1 VSSKNLS
8 ESNFDSLK
16 GRLIMA
22 APDYQVKKNES
33 QNPTR
38 LFNQLHNRLF
48 VFLLYAVMAVLLFTA
63 TGCSRSGKESLS
75 RAAEAWDSEDYESAA
90 EEYER
95 YLQLE
100 STGEESIGARF
111 RLANIYYLNLRRY
124 DQARAHYQE
133 MLTQDASHPD
143 APLARER
150 LAESLAEL
158 GRSYEAIAEYE
169 NINPADDNER
179 RRLRLR
185 IADLYSEQ
193 RNYNQ
198 ALTEYERVIEGA
210 GYDELTEQSYS
221 RQATIYHIARS
232 QFQEALPIYQLLAT
246 QSSDSKT
253 VRRAIYG
260 IADCYA
266 GMFQFDEA
274 VKTLKQITDQDEQDY
289 IARRIEELEQQKR
302 EAAQARGRVEQLQ

>member
-1 VSSKNLS
+1 MRSKDLS
-8 ESNFDSLK
+8 KSNFDGLQ
-16 GRLIMA
+16 GRSPMTALVCH
-22 APDYQVKKNES
+22 Y
-33 QNPTR
+33 
-38 LFNQLHNRLF
+38 
-48 VFLLYAVMAVLLFTA
+48 LLYLVIATFLFAV

-95 YLQLE
+95 YLQVE
-100 STGEESIGARF
+100 ATGEESVGARF
-111 RLANIYYLNLRRY
+111 KLANIYYLNLRRY

-133 MLTQDASHPD
+133 MLAQDPSHSD
-143 APLARER
+143 SSVARER

-169 NINPADDNER
+169 NINPPDENER
-179 RRLRLR
+179 RRIRLR

-221 RQATIYHIARS
+221 RQATIYHVARS

-246 QSSDSKT
+246 QSGDPKT

-266 GMFQFDEA
+266 GLFQFDEA
-274 VKTLKQITDQDEQDY
+274 VKTLRQITDQSEQSY
-289 IARRIEELEQQKR
+289 ISHRIEELEQQKR